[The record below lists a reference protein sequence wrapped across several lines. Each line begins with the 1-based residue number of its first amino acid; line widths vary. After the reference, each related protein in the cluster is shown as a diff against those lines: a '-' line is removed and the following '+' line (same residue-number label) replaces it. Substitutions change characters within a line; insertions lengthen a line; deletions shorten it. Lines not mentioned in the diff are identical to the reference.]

1 MPRRRVDPD
10 PELVLAVL
18 DDGERQVVAGWVDAL
33 GLDSWTQVP
42 PLRTLLPLVAA
53 LRLASDMDDL
63 PFGDALAAA
72 CEAIGME
79 DDSEFP
85 TRPSDSL
92 ARTLRRWIGTGQVDR
107 PPRDEV
113 A

>member
-1 MPRRRVDPD
+1 MPRRRVAPDPD
-10 PELVLAVL
+10 LVLAVL
-18 DDGERQVVAGWVDAL
+18 DDEERRVVLGWVDAL
-33 GLDSWTQVP
+33 GLDSWTDCP

-53 LRLASDMDDL
+53 LGVASDMDDL

-79 DDSEFP
+79 DDPEFP

-92 ARTLRRWIGTGQVDR
+92 ARTLRRWIGTGQVV
-107 PPRDEV
+107 PPPEEG
-113 A
+113 AA